1 MATST
6 TLAVSLAVGL
16 ALFGIT
22 VMLGWISSTYGV
34 SANLLKWLFLPI
46 LSYVLTL
53 GINAVIQATSCKT
66 VDITK
71 LASGALTIPV
81 AVFLALLLTLIG
93 FVRAP
98 IESAV
103 PVQYKLKYAG
113 LFAIAFYVF
122 WAGMFGE
129 ALAGGLAQACT
140 QV

>member
-16 ALFGIT
+16 ALFGLT
-22 VMLGWISSTYGV
+22 VMLGWISSTYGF
-34 SANLLKWLFLPI
+34 SANLLKWLVLPI
-46 LSYVLTL
+46 LGYGIPL
-53 GINAVIQATSCKT
+53 GINAIIQATSCKT
-66 VDITK
+66 VEMTK
-71 LASGALTIPV
+71 LASGALSIPIAIILV
-81 AVFLALLLTLIG
+81 LLLTLIG

-129 ALAGGLAQACT
+129 ALAGGLAQACK